1 MGTGVGPN
9 FGHTKGSKLKGKRS
23 SAVIRAYSK
32 ERVKAWAEKKRS
44 ELTGK
49 TKKNFNTACVVY
61 DSETGKYYY
70 GRNGGYHE
78 KDYVKNPILF
88 GDSTHKGILPKN
100 SLNKYPVGNCAE
112 VDAVN
117 RALNDGAKLKNL
129 HMTTIHAT
137 KKQFGEYK
145 PSCENCT
152 YTFKDRIQENFSG
165 WVDGGK

>member
-1 MGTGVGPN
+1 MGTGTGPN
-9 FGHTKGSKLKGKRS
+9 FGNTGGSRS
-23 SAVIRAYSK
+23 SATIRAYSK
-32 ERVKAWAEKKRS
+32 ERVKTWAEKKRS

-49 TKKNFNTACVVY
+49 SKKNFNTACVVY

-78 KDYVKNPILF
+78 KDYIRNPILF
-88 GDSTHKGILPKN
+88 GDDTHAGLLPKT
-100 SLNKYPVGNCAE
+100 SLNRYPVGNCAE

-129 HMTTIHAT
+129 HMTTIHVT

-152 YTFKDRIQENFSG
+152 HTFRGRIQENFSG